1 MPKKIAADIV
11 QAMLERARQ
20 QVKDGL
26 ASEMGTKYWRVAD
39 EALRLVESH
48 QNDIVDYGWREF
60 TQTLHALEHTPAKE
74 QRFIVQMTADELIQ
88 DMLHGAA
95 TLNEDTIARQAR
107 LEKVKQILV
116 ELGSIGAKILI
127 ALL

>member
-1 MPKKIAADIV
+1 MAKKIAADIV
-11 QAMLERARQ
+11 KAMLERARQ

-26 ASEMGTKYWRVAD
+26 ASGVGEKYWQTAD
-39 EALRLVESH
+39 EALRLVETH
-48 QNDIVDYGWREF
+48 QTDIVDYGWREF

-88 DMLHGAA
+88 DMLRGAT
-95 TLNEDTIARQAR
+95 TLNNDTVARQAR
-107 LEKVKQILV
+107 LERVKEVLV
-116 ELGSIGAKILI
+116 ELGSIGARLLI